1 MKRIK
6 NDLPIYVL
14 SAALVFLGISI
25 STQQAG
31 AAATN
36 DPRVSALQNE
46 LSTFKQCANNNF
58 RELNFF
64 STSGNSRSM
73 FIRTCR

>member
-6 NDLPIYVL
+6 RDLPIYVL

-31 AAATN
+31 AATVKDA
-36 DPRVSALQNE
+36 RVSAL
-46 LSTFKQCANNNF
+46 LSEFSSFKQCANSNF
-58 RELNFF
+58 QELSFF
-64 STSGNSRSM
+64 STSGNNRSM